1 MNRRLM
7 LSGAL
12 AIAAAGALALSV
24 PAFAALKVGVRAPDF
39 TLPGFK
45 NGAAITYSLAE
56 ARKKGPVVV
65 YFFPAAFTG
74 GCDLEAHLFAEAADD
89 YAAAGATIIGVT
101 AGSIERL
108 KEFSADN
115 KRCSGKFPVAADK
128 DAKVAKQWDST
139 LPVGISN
146 RTSYVI
152 APDGKVLFVHSEMN
166 PKQHVELTLAAVR
179 QWKAGKKG

>member
-1 MNRRLM
+1 MNRNLM
-7 LSGAL
+7 FSGA
-12 AIAAAGALALSV
+12 IALAVAAVAV
-24 PAFAALKVGVRAPDF
+24 PAMAALKVGTQAPDF

-45 NGAAITYSLAE
+45 AGVPMTYSLAE

-89 YAAAGATIIGVT
+89 YAREGASIIGVT
-101 AGSIERL
+101 AGSTERL

-115 KRCSGKFPVAADK
+115 QRCSGKFPVVADK
-128 DAKVAKQWDST
+128 DAKVAKQWKST
-139 LPVGISN
+139 LPAGISN

-152 APDGKVLFVHSEMN
+152 APDGKVIYVHSEMS
-166 PKQHVELTLAAVR
+166 PKQHVDLTLAAVR

>member
-1 MNRRLM
+1 MNRRLL
-7 LSGAL
+7 LSAL
-12 AIAAAGALALSV
+12 VAVSVAAVGL
-24 PAFAALKVGVRAPDF
+24 PAFAALKVGTKAPDF

-45 NGAAITYSLAE
+45 AGQPLTYSLAE

-65 YFFPAAFTG
+65 YFFPAAFTK

-89 YAAAGATIIGVT
+89 YAKAGATVIGVT
-101 AGSIERL
+101 AGGLERL
-108 KEFSADN
+108 QEFSNDN
-115 KRCSGKFPVAADK
+115 ARCSGKFPVVADK
-128 DAKVAKQWDST
+128 GAAIAKQWDST

-166 PKQHVELTLAAVR
+166 AQQHVALTLDAVR
-179 QWKAGKKG
+179 KWKANKKG

>member
-1 MNRRLM
+1 MNRRLL
-7 LSGAL
+7 LS
-12 AIAAAGALALSV
+12 AIAAVSV
-24 PAFAALKVGVRAPDF
+24 AAVGLPAFAALKVGTRAPDF

-45 NGAAITYSLAE
+45 AGKPVTYSLAE

-89 YAAAGATIIGVT
+89 YAKAGASIIGVT

-108 KEFSADN
+108 QEFSSDN
-115 KRCSGKFPVAADK
+115 ARCSGKFPVAADK
-128 DAKVAKQWDST
+128 GAKVAKLWDST

-152 APDGKVLFVHSEMN
+152 APDGTVVYVHSEMN
-166 PKQHVELTLAAVR
+166 AQKHVELTLDAVR
-179 QWKAGKKG
+179 KWKAGKKG

>member
-1 MNRRLM
+1 MTRRLL
-7 LSGAL
+7 LS
-12 AIAAAGALALSV
+12 AIAAVSVAAMAV
-24 PAFAALKVGVRAPDF
+24 PAFAALKVGTKAPDF

-45 NGAAITYSLAE
+45 AGQPVTYSLAE

-89 YAAAGATIIGVT
+89 YAKAGATIIGVT
-101 AGSIERL
+101 AGKLERL
-108 KEFSADN
+108 QEFSNDN
-115 KRCSGKFPVAADK
+115 ARCSGKFPVAADQG
-128 DAKVAKQWDST
+128 AKIAKQWDAT

-152 APDGKVLFVHSEMN
+152 APDGKVLYVHSDMN
-166 PKQHVELTLAAVR
+166 AQQHVALTLDAVR
-179 QWKAGKKG
+179 KWKAGKKG

>member
-1 MNRRLM
+1 MNRRL
-7 LSGAL
+7 LIS
-12 AIAAAGALALSV
+12 AIAAVSIAAIGLPAL
-24 PAFAALKVGVRAPDF
+24 AALKVGTKVADF
-39 TLPGFK
+39 TLPSFK
-45 NGAAITYSLAE
+45 AGEPMTYSLAE

-89 YAAAGATIIGVT
+89 YAAAGASIIGVT

-115 KRCSGKFPVAADK
+115 ERCSGKFPVAADK
-128 DAKVAKQWDST
+128 DARIAKAWDSK
-139 LPVGISN
+139 LPVGISS

-152 APDGKVLFVHSEMN
+152 APDGKVLYVHSDMN
-166 PKQHVELTLAAVR
+166 PRQHVELTLEAVR
-179 QWKAGKKG
+179 KWKAQH

>member
-1 MNRRLM
+1 MNRRLL
-7 LSGAL
+7 LSAV
-12 AIAAAGALALSV
+12 AALSLAAL
-24 PAFAALKVGVRAPDF
+24 PAYAALKVGTKAPDF

-45 NGAAITYSLAE
+45 AGQPLTYSLAE

-65 YFFPAAFTG
+65 YFFPAAFTK

-89 YAAAGATIIGVT
+89 YAKAGATIIGVT
-101 AGSIERL
+101 AGGLERL
-108 KEFSADN
+108 KEFSNDN
-115 KRCSGKFPVAADK
+115 ARCSGKFPVVADK
-128 DAKVAKQWDST
+128 GAAVAKQWDST

-166 PKQHVELTLAAVR
+166 AQHHVSLTLEAVR
-179 QWKAGKKG
+179 KWKAGRKG

>member
-1 MNRRLM
+1 MNRRLL
-7 LSGAL
+7 LS
-12 AIAAAGALALSV
+12 AIAAVSLTSIAL
-24 PAFAALKVGVRAPDF
+24 PAFAALKVGTKAPDF

-45 NGAAITYSLAE
+45 GGKALTYSLAG

-74 GCDLEAHLFAEAADD
+74 GCDLEAHLFAEAADE
-89 YAAAGATIIGVT
+89 YAKNGASIIGVT

-108 KEFSADN
+108 QEFSADN
-115 KRCSGKFPVAADK
+115 ARCSGKFPVAADK
-128 DAKVAKQWDST
+128 GAKVARQWDST

-152 APDGKVLFVHSEMN
+152 APDGKVIYVHSEMN
-166 PKQHVELTLAAVR
+166 AKQHVELTLAAVKK
-179 QWKAGKKG
+179 WKASKKG

>member
-1 MNRRLM
+1 MNRRLL
-7 LSGAL
+7 LS
-12 AIAAAGALALSV
+12 AIAAVSLAAV
-24 PAFAALKVGVRAPDF
+24 GMPAFAALKVGTKAPDF

-45 NGAAITYSLAE
+45 AGKPVTYSLVE

-89 YAAAGATIIGVT
+89 YAKAGATIIGVT

-108 KEFSADN
+108 QEFSSDN
-115 KRCSGKFPVAADK
+115 ARCSGKFPVAADK
-128 DAKVAKQWDST
+128 GAKVARQWDST

-152 APDGKVLFVHSEMN
+152 APDGSVIYVHSEMN
-166 PKQHVELTLAAVR
+166 AQKHVELTLAAVR
-179 QWKAGKKG
+179 NWKAGKKG

>member
-1 MNRRLM
+1 MNRRLL
-7 LSGAL
+7 LSAL
-12 AIAAAGALALSV
+12 VAVSVAAVGL
-24 PAFAALKVGVRAPDF
+24 PAFAALKVGVKAPDF

-45 NGAAITYSLAE
+45 AGKPVTYSLAD

-89 YAAAGATIIGVT
+89 YAKAGATIIGVT
-101 AGSIERL
+101 AGSTERL
-108 KEFSADN
+108 QEFSNDN
-115 KRCSGKFPVAADK
+115 ARCSGKFPVAADK
-128 DAKVAKQWDST
+128 GAVVAKQWKST

-152 APDGKVLFVHSEMN
+152 APDGTVLYVHSDMQAQ
-166 PKQHVELTLAAVR
+166 KHVELTLAAVR
-179 QWKAGKKG
+179 KWKAGKKG

>member
-7 LSGAL
+7 L
-12 AIAAAGALALSV
+12 AGAIALSV
-24 PAFAALKVGVRAPDF
+24 ATALPALAALKVGAVAPDF

-45 NGAAITYSLAE
+45 AGEPMTYSLAE

-89 YAAAGATIIGVT
+89 YAKEGASIIGVT
-101 AGSIERL
+101 AGSTERL

-115 KRCSGKFPVAADK
+115 ERCSGKFPVVADK
-128 DAKVAKQWDST
+128 GAIVAKKWDST
-139 LPVGISN
+139 LPVGVSN

-152 APDGKVLFVHSEMN
+152 APDGKILYVHSDLN
-166 PKQHVELTLAAVR
+166 PKQHVDLTLKAIR
-179 QWKAGKKG
+179 DWKAGGKKG

>member
-1 MNRRLM
+1 MNRRL
-7 LSGAL
+7 LLTATL
-12 AIAAAGALALSV
+12 AAAALLAV
-24 PAFAALKVGVRAPDF
+24 PAFAALKVGAKAADF

-45 NGAAITYSLAE
+45 AGAPITYSLAE
-56 ARKKGPVVV
+56 ARRKGPVVV

-89 YAAAGATIIGVT
+89 YAKAGASIVGVT

-115 KRCSGKFPVAADK
+115 ERCSGKFPVAADK

-166 PKQHVELTLAAVR
+166 PRQHVELTLAAVR
-179 QWKAGKKG
+179 KWQAGKK

>member
-1 MNRRLM
+1 MNRRLL
-7 LSGAL
+7 LS
-12 AIAAAGALALSV
+12 AIAAVSVAAVALPAL
-24 PAFAALKVGVRAPDF
+24 AALKVGTKAPDF
-39 TLPGFK
+39 TLPGFQGGK
-45 NGAAITYSLAE
+45 ALTYSLAA

-65 YFFPAAFTG
+65 YFFPAAVTG
-74 GCDLEAHLFAEAADD
+74 GCDLEAHLFAEAADE
-89 YAAAGATIIGVT
+89 YAKAGASIIGVT

-115 KRCSGKFPVAADK
+115 ERCSGKFPVAADK
-128 DAKVAKQWDST
+128 GAKVAKQWKST

-166 PKQHVELTLAAVR
+166 AQHHVSQTLAAVR
-179 QWKAGKKG
+179 KWKAGKKG

>member
-1 MNRRLM
+1 MNRRLL
-7 LSGAL
+7 LS
-12 AIAAAGALALSV
+12 AIAAVSLAAV
-24 PAFAALKVGVRAPDF
+24 GMPAFAALKVGTKAPDF

-45 NGAAITYSLAE
+45 AGKPVTYSLAE

-89 YAAAGATIIGVT
+89 YAKAGATIIGVT

-108 KEFSADN
+108 QEFSSDN
-115 KRCSGKFPVAADK
+115 ARCSGKFPVAADK
-128 DAKVAKQWDST
+128 GAKVARQWDST

-152 APDGKVLFVHSEMN
+152 APDGSVIYVHSEMN
-166 PKQHVELTLAAVR
+166 AQKHVELTLAAVR
-179 QWKAGKKG
+179 NWKAGKKG

>member
-1 MNRRLM
+1 MNRRLL
-7 LSGAL
+7 LS
-12 AIAAAGALALSV
+12 AIAAVSLAAV
-24 PAFAALKVGVRAPDF
+24 GMPAFAALKVGTKAPDF

-45 NGAAITYSLAE
+45 AGKPVTYSLAE

-89 YAAAGATIIGVT
+89 YAKAGATIIGVT

-108 KEFSADN
+108 QEFSSDN
-115 KRCSGKFPVAADK
+115 ARCSGKFPVAADK
-128 DAKVAKQWDST
+128 GAKVARQWDST

-152 APDGKVLFVHSEMN
+152 APDGSVIYVHSEMN
-166 PKQHVELTLAAVR
+166 AQKHVELTLAAVR
-179 QWKAGKKG
+179 NWKVGKKG